1 MSVNAA
7 QNQVTNPKPIQPEAL
22 PKPAVVVVTPKISC
36 RSFFNNS
43 RKLLLA
49 GAVATTSVVLFTLIN
64 KYLHEWEEA
73 VKLAKTNARLE
84 KPCIVANQKEFIC
97 GTKAQI
103 AKCASQLFANSEDIE
118 IKCDPQ
124 LVQDTVKALGLEC
137 KISCDE
143 TVKNNFTGHVFVTMM
158 NNENDSF
165 GASLVAA
172 KQLSGFLEDHLVHT
186 NDDLI
191 LTLNDAKVKEWQSH
205 FVDSVFERM
214 KQANFTVFERMKQ
227 ANFTVNT

>member
-1 MSVNAA
+1 MSVSAA
-7 QNQVTNPKPIQPEAL
+7 QNQVTNPNPIQPEAL
-22 PKPAVVVVTPKISC
+22 PKPAVVVFTPKISC
-36 RSFFNNS
+36 RSFFNNG

-49 GAVATTSVVLFTLIN
+49 GAVATTSVVLFTMISKRLIEWE
-64 KYLHEWEEA
+64 KATQQKWEEA
-73 VKLAKTNARLE
+73 VKLAERNARLE
-84 KPCIVANQKEFIC
+84 KPCIVSNQKEFIC

-143 TVKNNFTGHVFVTMM
+143 TVKNNFTGHLVVTMM
-158 NNENDSF
+158 NNENDSL
-165 GASLVAA
+165 GESLVAA
-172 KQLSGFLEDHLVHT
+172 KQLSGFLEDRLVHT

-191 LTLNDAKVKEWQSH
+191 LTRNDAKVKR
-205 FVDSVFERM
+205 F
-214 KQANFTVFERMKQ
+214 
-227 ANFTVNT
+227 